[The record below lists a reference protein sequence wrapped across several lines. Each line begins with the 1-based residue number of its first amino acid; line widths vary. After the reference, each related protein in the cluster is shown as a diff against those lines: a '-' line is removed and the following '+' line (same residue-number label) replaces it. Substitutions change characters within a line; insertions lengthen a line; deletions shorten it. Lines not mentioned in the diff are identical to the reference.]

1 MKKYLALL
9 LVLVMVLSLA
19 ACATKTEPETTT
31 EPEKTTTE
39 PAPAEETK
47 DEEPAPAEETKEE
60 EPTEEPADNTEYAV
74 AMITD
79 YGDITDQSFNQ
90 TTYEA
95 CKAFCEDNGVEFSY
109 FKPAGDNTADR
120 VAMIEKAVDEGYNV
134 IVMPGYAF
142 GGAIVEAAP
151 EFPDV
156 KFIALDVAKGD
167 LLEAGVAKAG
177 ESYDYNP
184 DNWDLEKYVDMSN
197 VYCAIYQEEL
207 CGYMAGYAAVK
218 LGYKSLGFLGGMAV
232 PAVIRYGYGFVQG
245 VDAAA
250 ADLGLS
256 DVTVKYVYGG
266 QFFGDAD
273 ITAVMDTW
281 YAGGT
286 EVVFACGGGIYT
298 SAVDAAKK
306 ANGKVIGVDV
316 DQAGVIAN
324 YAGVDGLTVTSA
336 MKGLYPA
343 TYDTLND
350 VIINGNWANYVGQIA
365 TLGLVSADDPEANYV
380 QIPMGE
386 GTQWS
391 DSFTQDDYKAMVAD
405 MYNGVIT
412 VSNDISKTASD
423 FATVITVDDQ
433 GAIKG

>member
-1 MKKYLALL
+1 MKKFFALL
-9 LVLVMVLSLA
+9 LSLAMVLALV
-19 ACATKTEPETTT
+19 ACGQKETTT
-31 EPEKTTTE
+31 PDDTQTPDDTTPEV
-39 PAPAEETK
+39 
-47 DEEPAPAEETKEE
+47 
-60 EPTEEPADNTEYAV
+60 EYKI

-95 CKAFCEDNGVEFSY
+95 CKAFAEDNSIEFSY

-120 VAMIEKAVDEGYNV
+120 VAMIEKAVNDGFNV

-156 KFIALDVAKGD
+156 KFIALDVAAGD
-167 LLEAGVAKAG
+167 LLETAVAKAG
-177 ESYDYNP
+177 ESYDYTP
-184 DNWDLEKYVDMSN
+184 ENWDLNKYVDMSN
-197 VYCAIYQEEL
+197 VYCAVYQEEL

-218 LGYKSLGFLGGMAV
+218 LGYKNLGFLGGMAV
-232 PAVIRYGYGFVQG
+232 PAVVRYGYGFVQG

-250 ADLGLS
+250 ADLGLT
-256 DVTVKYVYGG
+256 DVKLNYIYGG

-281 YAGGT
+281 YQGGT

-306 ANGKVIGVDV
+306 VNAKVIGVDV
-316 DQAGVIAN
+316 DQAGVIAK
-324 YAGVDGLTVTSA
+324 YAGVDGMTVTSA

-343 TYDTLND
+343 TYDTLTD
-350 VIINGNWANYVGQIA
+350 VIVNGNWDKYVGKIA
-365 TLGLVSADDPEANYV
+365 TLGLVSGTDPEANYV
-380 QIPMGE
+380 QIPMGD

-391 DSFTQDDYKAMVAD
+391 DSFTQDDYKAMVKD
-405 MYNGVIT
+405 MFDGKIT
-412 VSNDISKTASD
+412 VSNNTSSDVSAAD

-433 GAIKG
+433 GSIKG

>member
-1 MKKYLALL
+1 MKKFFALL
-9 LVLVMVLSLA
+9 LSLAMVLALV
-19 ACATKTEPETTT
+19 ACGQKETTT
-31 EPEKTTTE
+31 PDDTQTPDDTTPEV
-39 PAPAEETK
+39 
-47 DEEPAPAEETKEE
+47 
-60 EPTEEPADNTEYAV
+60 EYKI

-95 CKAFCEDNGVEFSY
+95 CKAFAEDNSIEFSY

-120 VAMIEKAVDEGYNV
+120 VAMIEKAVDEGFNV

-156 KFIALDVAKGD
+156 KFIALDVAAGD
-167 LLEAGVAKAG
+167 LLETAVAKAG
-177 ESYDYNP
+177 ESYDFTP
-184 DNWDLEKYVDMSN
+184 ENWDLNKYVDMSN
-197 VYCAIYQEEL
+197 VYCAVYQEEL

-218 LGYKSLGFLGGMAV
+218 LGYKNLGFLGGMSV
-232 PAVIRYGYGFVQG
+232 PAVVRYGYGFVQG

-250 ADLGLS
+250 ADLGLT
-256 DVTVKYVYGG
+256 DVKLNYIYGG

-281 YAGGT
+281 YQGGT

-306 ANGKVIGVDV
+306 ANAKVIGVDV
-316 DQAGVIAN
+316 DQAGVIAK
-324 YAGVDGLTVTSA
+324 YAGVDGMTVTSA

-343 TYDTLND
+343 TYDTLTD
-350 VIINGNWANYVGQIA
+350 VIVNGNWEKYVGKIE
-365 TLGLVSADDPEANYV
+365 TLGLVSGTDPEANYV
-380 QIPMGE
+380 QIPMGD

-391 DSFTQDDYKAMVAD
+391 DSFTQDDYKAMVKD
-405 MYNGVIT
+405 MFDGKIT
-412 VSNDISKTASD
+412 VSNNTSSDVSAAD

-433 GAIKG
+433 GSIKG

>member
-1 MKKYLALL
+1 MKKFLAMILAL
-9 LVLVMVLSLA
+9 VMALSLV
-19 ACATKTEPETTT
+19 ACGDKKDDNQTDDNQGDTNETTY
-31 EPEKTTTE
+31 K
-39 PAPAEETK
+39 
-47 DEEPAPAEETKEE
+47 
-60 EPTEEPADNTEYAV
+60 V

-95 CKAFCEDNGVEFSY
+95 CKAFADANKIEFSY

-120 VAMIEKAVDEGYNV
+120 VAMIESAVDQGYNV

-151 EFPDV
+151 QHKDV
-156 KFIALDVAKGD
+156 KFIALDVGKGD
-167 LLEAGVAKAG
+167 LLEAGVAAKG
-177 ESYDYNP
+177 EEYDSNP
-184 DNWDLEKYVDMSN
+184 DNWDLATYVDMSN

-218 LGYKSLGFLGGMAV
+218 LGYKNLGFLGGMAV
-232 PAVIRYGYGFVQG
+232 PAVVRYGYGFVQG

-250 ADLGLS
+250 AELKLT
-256 DVTVKYVYGG
+256 DVKVNYVYGG

-273 ITAVMDTW
+273 ITAKMDTW

-286 EVVFACGGGIYT
+286 QVVFACGGGIYT

-306 ANGKVIGVDV
+306 VEGAKVIGVDV

-324 YAGVDGLTVTSA
+324 YAAGEGADQATIDGYKALTVTSA

-343 TYDTLND
+343 TYDTLTD
-350 VIINGNWANYVGQIA
+350 VIINGNWANYAGKIA
-365 TLGLVSADDPEANYV
+365 TLGLVSADDPALNYV
-380 QIPMGE
+380 QIPME
-386 GTQWS
+386 STQWA
-391 DSFTQDDYKAMVAD
+391 DGAFTQDDYKALVKAMFD
-405 MYNGVIT
+405 GTLT
-412 VSNDISKTASD
+412 VSNDVTKAAKD
-423 FATVITVDDQ
+423 FATVITVDEQ
-433 GAIKG
+433 GQIK

>member
-1 MKKYLALL
+1 MKKFFALL
-9 LVLVMVLSLA
+9 LSLAMVLALV
-19 ACATKTEPETTT
+19 ACGQKETTT
-31 EPEKTTTE
+31 PDDTQTPDDTTPEV
-39 PAPAEETK
+39 
-47 DEEPAPAEETKEE
+47 
-60 EPTEEPADNTEYAV
+60 EYKI

-95 CKAFCEDNGVEFSY
+95 CKAFAEDNSIEFSY

-120 VAMIEKAVDEGYNV
+120 VAMIEKAVNDGFNV

-156 KFIALDVAKGD
+156 KFIALDVAAGD
-167 LLEAGVAKAG
+167 LLETAVAKAG
-177 ESYDYNP
+177 EAYDYTP
-184 DNWDLEKYVDMSN
+184 ENWDLNKYVDMSN
-197 VYCAIYQEEL
+197 VYCAVYQEEL

-218 LGYKSLGFLGGMAV
+218 LGYKNLGFLGGMSV
-232 PAVIRYGYGFVQG
+232 PAVVRYGYGFVQG

-250 ADLGLS
+250 ADLGLT
-256 DVTVKYVYGG
+256 DVKLNYIYGG

-281 YAGGT
+281 YQGGT

-306 ANGKVIGVDV
+306 VEGAKVIGVDV

-324 YAGVDGLTVTSA
+324 YAGGDEYKELTVTSA

-343 TYDTLND
+343 TYDALTDIVLN
-350 VIINGNWANYVGQIA
+350 GKWAEYVGKIE
-365 TLGLVSADDPEANYV
+365 TLGLVSGDDPEANYV
-380 QIPMGE
+380 QIPME
-386 GTQWS
+386 STQWS
-391 DSFTQDDYKAMVAD
+391 DSFTQEDYKALVAK
-405 MYNGVIT
+405 MFAGEVT
-412 VSNDISKTASD
+412 VSNDTT
-423 FATVITVDDQ
+423 TVPAVTNTTLNVQDN
-433 GAIKG
+433 IK

>member
-1 MKKYLALL
+1 MKKFFALL
-9 LVLVMVLSLA
+9 LSLAMVLALV
-19 ACATKTEPETTT
+19 ACGQKDPTPDTPDTPDDPQTKV
-31 EPEKTTTE
+31 
-39 PAPAEETK
+39 
-47 DEEPAPAEETKEE
+47 
-60 EPTEEPADNTEYAV
+60 EYKV

-95 CKAFCEDNGVEFSY
+95 CKAFAEDNSIEFSY
-109 FKPAGDNTADR
+109 FRPAGDNTADR
-120 VAMIEKAVDEGYNV
+120 VAMIEKAVDEGFNV

-156 KFIALDVAKGD
+156 KFIALDVAAGD
-167 LLEAGVAKAG
+167 LLETAVAKAG
-177 ESYDYNP
+177 ETYDYTP
-184 DNWDLEKYVDMSN
+184 ENWDLNKYVDMSN
-197 VYCAIYQEEL
+197 VYCAVYQEEL

-218 LGYKSLGFLGGMAV
+218 LGYKNLGFLGGMAV
-232 PAVIRYGYGFVQG
+232 PAVVRYGYGFVQG

-250 ADLGLS
+250 ADLGLT
-256 DVTVKYVYGG
+256 DVKVNYIYGG

-281 YAGGT
+281 YQGGT

-306 ANGKVIGVDV
+306 VGAKVIGVDV
-316 DQAGVIAN
+316 DQAGVIAK
-324 YAGVDGLTVTSA
+324 YAGVDGMTVTSA

-343 TYDTLND
+343 TYDTLTD
-350 VIINGNWANYVGQIA
+350 VIVNGNWDKYVGKIE
-365 TLGLVSADDPEANYV
+365 TLGLVSGTDPEANYV
-380 QIPMGE
+380 QIPMGD

-391 DSFTQDDYKAMVAD
+391 DSFTQDDYKAMVKD
-405 MYNGVIT
+405 MFDGKIT
-412 VSNDISKTASD
+412 VSNNTSSDVSAAD

-433 GAIKG
+433 GSIKG

>member
-1 MKKYLALL
+1 MKKLLAML
-9 LVLVMVLSLA
+9 LVLAMISCLFV
-19 ACATKTEPETTT
+19 ACANNDSETDAPTTAPTDESKTNESTDNSDATEP
-31 EPEKTTTE
+31 
-39 PAPAEETK
+39 
-47 DEEPAPAEETKEE
+47 D
-60 EPTEEPADNTEYAV
+60 DNNGDV
-74 AMITD
+74 KIAMITD

-95 CKAFCEDNGVEFSY
+95 CKAFAEDNSIEFSY
-109 FKPAGDNTADR
+109 FRPAGDNTADR
-120 VAMIEKAVDEGYNV
+120 VAMIEKAVDEGFNV

-156 KFIALDVAKGD
+156 KFIALDVAAGD
-167 LLEAGVAKAG
+167 LLETAVAKAG
-177 ESYDYNP
+177 EAYDYTP
-184 DNWDLEKYVDMSN
+184 ENWDLNKYVDMSN
-197 VYCAIYQEEL
+197 VYCAVYQEEL

-232 PAVIRYGYGFVQG
+232 PAVVRYGYGFVQG

-250 ADLGLS
+250 ADMGLT
-256 DVTVKYVYGG
+256 DVKVNYIYGG

-281 YAGGT
+281 YQGGT

-306 ANGKVIGVDV
+306 VGAKVIGVDV
-316 DQAGVIAN
+316 DQAGVIAK
-324 YAGVDGLTVTSA
+324 YAGVDGMTVTSA

-343 TYDTLND
+343 TYDTLTD
-350 VIINGNWANYVGQIA
+350 VIVNGNWDKYVGKIE
-365 TLGLVSADDPEANYV
+365 TLGLVSGTDPEANYV
-380 QIPMGE
+380 QIPMGD

-391 DSFTQDDYKAMVAD
+391 DSFTQDDYKAMVKD
-405 MYNGVIT
+405 MFDGKIT
-412 VSNDISKTASD
+412 VSNNTSSDVSAAD

-433 GAIKG
+433 GSIKG

>member
-1 MKKYLALL
+1 MKKFFALL
-9 LVLVMVLSLA
+9 LSLAMVLALV
-19 ACATKTEPETTT
+19 ACGQKDPTPDTPDTPDDPQTKV
-31 EPEKTTTE
+31 
-39 PAPAEETK
+39 
-47 DEEPAPAEETKEE
+47 
-60 EPTEEPADNTEYAV
+60 EYKV

-95 CKAFCEDNGVEFSY
+95 CKAFAEDNSIEFSY

-120 VAMIEKAVDEGYNV
+120 VAMIEKAVDEGFNV

-156 KFIALDVAKGD
+156 KFIALDVAAGD
-167 LLEAGVAKAG
+167 LLETAVAKAG
-177 ESYDYNP
+177 ETYDYTP
-184 DNWDLEKYVDMSN
+184 ENWDLNKYVDMSN
-197 VYCAIYQEEL
+197 VYCAVYQEEL

-218 LGYKSLGFLGGMAV
+218 LGYKNLGFLGGMSV
-232 PAVIRYGYGFVQG
+232 PAVVRYGYGFVQG

-250 ADLGLS
+250 ADMGLT
-256 DVTVKYVYGG
+256 DVKVNYIYGG

-281 YAGGT
+281 YQGGT

-306 ANGKVIGVDV
+306 VNAKVIGVDV
-316 DQAGVIAN
+316 DQAGVIAK
-324 YAGVDGLTVTSA
+324 YAGVDGMTVTSA

-343 TYDTLND
+343 TYDTLTD
-350 VIINGNWANYVGQIA
+350 VIVNGNWEKYVGKIE
-365 TLGLVSADDPEANYV
+365 TLGLVSGTDPEANYV
-380 QIPMGE
+380 QIPMGD

-391 DSFTQDDYKAMVAD
+391 DSFTQDDYKAMVKD
-405 MYNGVIT
+405 MFDGKIT
-412 VSNDISKTASD
+412 VSNNTSSDVSAAD

-433 GAIKG
+433 GSIKG

>member
-1 MKKYLALL
+1 MKKFFALL
-9 LVLVMVLSLA
+9 LSLAMVLALV
-19 ACATKTEPETTT
+19 ACGQK
-31 EPEKTTTE
+31 KTTTPDDTQTPDDTTPE
-39 PAPAEETK
+39 V
-47 DEEPAPAEETKEE
+47 
-60 EPTEEPADNTEYAV
+60 EYKI

-95 CKAFCEDNGVEFSY
+95 CKAFAEDNSIEFSY

-120 VAMIEKAVDEGYNV
+120 VAMIEKAVNDGFNV

-156 KFIALDVAKGD
+156 KFIALDVAAGD
-167 LLEAGVAKAG
+167 LLETAVAKAG
-177 ESYDYNP
+177 EAYDYTP
-184 DNWDLEKYVDMSN
+184 ENWDLNKYVDMSN
-197 VYCAIYQEEL
+197 VYCAVYQEEL

-218 LGYKSLGFLGGMAV
+218 LGYKNLGFLGGMAV
-232 PAVIRYGYGFVQG
+232 PAVVRYGYGFVQG

-250 ADLGLS
+250 ADLGLT
-256 DVTVKYVYGG
+256 DVKLNYIYGG

-281 YAGGT
+281 YQGGT

-306 ANGKVIGVDV
+306 ANAKVIGVDV
-316 DQAGVIAN
+316 DQAGVIAK
-324 YAGVDGLTVTSA
+324 YAGVDGMTVTSA

-343 TYDTLND
+343 TYDTLTD
-350 VIINGNWANYVGQIA
+350 VIVNGNWDKYVGKIA
-365 TLGLVSADDPEANYV
+365 TLGLVSGTDPEANYV
-380 QIPMGE
+380 QIPMGD

-391 DSFTQDDYKAMVAD
+391 DSFTQDDYKAMVKD
-405 MYNGVIT
+405 MFDGKIT
-412 VSNDISKTASD
+412 VSNDTTKAPTD
-423 FATVITVDDQ
+423 FATAITVNAQ
-433 GAIKG
+433 GQIKG

>member
-1 MKKYLALL
+1 MKKFFALL
-9 LVLVMVLSLA
+9 LSLAMVLALV
-19 ACATKTEPETTT
+19 ACGQKDPTPDTPDTPDDPQTKV
-31 EPEKTTTE
+31 
-39 PAPAEETK
+39 
-47 DEEPAPAEETKEE
+47 
-60 EPTEEPADNTEYAV
+60 EYKV

-95 CKAFCEDNGVEFSY
+95 CKAFAEDNSIEFSY

-120 VAMIEKAVDEGYNV
+120 VAMIEKAVDEGFNV

-156 KFIALDVAKGD
+156 KFIALDVAAGD
-167 LLEAGVAKAG
+167 LLETAVAKAG
-177 ESYDYNP
+177 ESYDFNP
-184 DNWDLEKYVDMSN
+184 SNWDLNKYVDMSN
-197 VYCAIYQEEL
+197 VYCAVYQEEL

-218 LGYKSLGFLGGMAV
+218 LGYKNLGFLGGMAV
-232 PAVIRYGYGFVQG
+232 PAVVRYGYGFVQG

-250 ADLGLS
+250 ADLGLT
-256 DVTVKYVYGG
+256 DVKVNYIYGG

-281 YAGGT
+281 YQGGT

-306 ANGKVIGVDV
+306 VGAKVIGVDV
-316 DQAGVIAN
+316 DQAGVIAK
-324 YAGVDGLTVTSA
+324 YAGVDGMTVTSA

-343 TYDTLND
+343 TYDTLTD
-350 VIINGNWANYVGQIA
+350 VIVNGNWDKYVGKIA
-365 TLGLVSADDPEANYV
+365 TLGLVSGTDPEANYV
-380 QIPMGE
+380 QIPMGD

-391 DSFTQDDYKAMVAD
+391 DSFTQDDYKAMVKD
-405 MYNGVIT
+405 MFDGKIT
-412 VSNDISKTASD
+412 VSNNTSSDVSAAD

-433 GAIKG
+433 GSIKG

>member
-1 MKKYLALL
+1 MKKFFALL
-9 LVLVMVLSLA
+9 LSLAMVLALV
-19 ACATKTEPETTT
+19 ACGQKDPTPDTPDTPDDPQTKV
-31 EPEKTTTE
+31 
-39 PAPAEETK
+39 
-47 DEEPAPAEETKEE
+47 
-60 EPTEEPADNTEYAV
+60 EYKV

-95 CKAFCEDNGVEFSY
+95 CKAFAEDNSIEFSY

-120 VAMIEKAVDEGYNV
+120 VAMIEKAVDEGFNV

-156 KFIALDVAKGD
+156 KFIALDVAAGD
-167 LLEAGVAKAG
+167 LLETAVAKAG
-177 ESYDYNP
+177 ESYDYTP
-184 DNWDLEKYVDMSN
+184 ENWDLSKYVDMSN
-197 VYCAIYQEEL
+197 VYCAVYQEEL

-218 LGYKSLGFLGGMAV
+218 LGYKNLGFLGGMAV
-232 PAVIRYGYGFVQG
+232 PAVVRYGYGFVQG

-250 ADLGLS
+250 ADMGLT
-256 DVTVKYVYGG
+256 DVKVNYIYGG

-281 YAGGT
+281 YQGGT

-306 ANGKVIGVDV
+306 VGAKVIGVDV

-324 YAGVDGLTVTSA
+324 YAGVDGMTVTSA

-343 TYDTLND
+343 TYDTLTD
-350 VIINGNWANYVGQIA
+350 VIVNGNWEKYVGKIE
-365 TLGLVSADDPEANYV
+365 TLGLVSGTDPEANYV
-380 QIPMGE
+380 QIPMGD

-391 DSFTQDDYKAMVAD
+391 DSFTQDDYKAMVKD
-405 MYNGVIT
+405 MFDGKIT
-412 VSNDISKTASD
+412 VSNNTSSDVSAAD

-433 GAIKG
+433 GSIKG